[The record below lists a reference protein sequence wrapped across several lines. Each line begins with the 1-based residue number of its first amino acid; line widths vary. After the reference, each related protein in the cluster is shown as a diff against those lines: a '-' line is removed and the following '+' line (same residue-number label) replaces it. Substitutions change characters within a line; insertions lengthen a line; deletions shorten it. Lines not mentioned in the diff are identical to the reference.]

1 MKTIYLLLTRSKSML
16 SRAILCLTGD
26 AYTHISIGVDSNL
39 SAFYSF
45 ARRHPSTPV
54 PAGFVRETLDGG
66 YFGRH
71 SGMPCALYA
80 LEVPDETYRKIAAR
94 LESMCGQAEQF
105 HYSVMG
111 LILCGLDFA
120 HERSRH
126 FFCSQFV
133 GELLEESGAMRLPK
147 PPSLM
152 HPMDYA
158 GLPELRRVYEGQLCG
173 AAYVRLGEG
182 EFA

>member
-1 MKTIYLLLTRSKSML
+1 MKAVYLLLTRSKSVL
-16 SRAILCLTGD
+16 SRTILCLTRD
-26 AYTHISIGVDSNL
+26 AYTHVSIGIHSDL

-45 ARRHPSTPV
+45 ARLRPSTPV

-71 SGMPCALYA
+71 NAMPCALYA
-80 LEVPDETYRKIAAR
+80 LDVSDRAYQDIASR
-94 LESMCGQAEQF
+94 LEWMCGRADQYR
-105 HYSVMG
+105 YSVMG
-111 LILCGLDFA
+111 LILCGMDLA

-126 FFCSQFV
+126 FFSSQFV
-133 GELLEESGAMRLPK
+133 GDLLERSGAICLPK

-152 HPMDYA
+152 RPIDYA
-158 GLPELRRVYEGQLCG
+158 GLPGLRRIYEGQLCG
-173 AAYVRLGEG
+173 AAYARVGEG